1 MLLLLRTQVLGHQLA
16 EHPTRSFQ
24 LQNLLMAIGSHSRL
38 AVTPFPGT
46 MGLICQT
53 L

>member
-1 MLLLLRTQVLGHQLA
+1 MLLLPRTQALGHQLA

-24 LQNLLMAIGSHSRL
+24 LQNLLMAIGGHSRP
-38 AVTPFPGT
+38 PFPGT